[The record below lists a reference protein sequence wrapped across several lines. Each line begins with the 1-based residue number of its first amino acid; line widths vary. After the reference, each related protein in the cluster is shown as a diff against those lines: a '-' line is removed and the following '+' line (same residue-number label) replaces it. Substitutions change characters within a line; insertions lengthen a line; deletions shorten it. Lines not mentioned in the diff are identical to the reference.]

1 MTQSG
6 LKGTNSAALNANAGG
21 LLACAGTWTIGA
33 IAPLEDRIGL
43 VVMPEQELV
52 TIDGS
57 GIIRLDSA
65 GAWLLQ
71 RLVGHLES
79 SGARVNF
86 RGFSREHE
94 ELLTLVGSISIAR
107 PVLSPARFR
116 DYLFEKCLEYG
127 VNLTRFLSFI
137 GETVLVLAHSLLRP
151 RRIRWRSMIADM
163 YSAGYRALP
172 IVGLLSFLMGV
183 VVAYQGAVQLRLY
196 GANIYIADLVGL
208 SMARELAPLLTA
220 ILVAGRTGSSYTAQ
234 IGTMQVTE
242 EVAALRTI
250 GIPPMEI
257 LVLPK
262 VLSLVLVMPLLS
274 VFADILSV
282 FGGMVMARLQLG
294 LGFEAFAVR
303 LGEAV
308 SYRSFMLGIGKTP
321 VFAAIIAIV
330 GCYQGF
336 KVQGSAE
343 SVGQR
348 TTISV
353 VQSIFLVIVT
363 DAMFSVLFSMLGV

>member
-1 MTQSG
+1 
-6 LKGTNSAALNANAGG
+6 
-21 LLACAGTWTIGA
+21 
-33 IAPLEDRIGL
+33 
-43 VVMPEQELV
+43 
-52 TIDGS
+52 
-57 GIIRLDSA
+57 
-65 GAWLLQ
+65 
-71 RLVGHLES
+71 
-79 SGARVNF
+79 
-86 RGFSREHE
+86 
-94 ELLTLVGSISIAR
+94 
-107 PVLSPARFR
+107 
-116 DYLFEKCLEYG
+116 
-127 VNLTRFLSFI
+127 
-137 GETVLVLAHSLLRP
+137 
-151 RRIRWRSMIADM
+151 
-163 YSAGYRALP
+163 
-172 IVGLLSFLMGV
+172 
-183 VVAYQGAVQLRLY
+183 
-196 GANIYIADLVGL
+196 
-208 SMARELAPLLTA
+208 
-220 ILVAGRTGSSYTAQ
+220 
-234 IGTMQVTE
+234 
-242 EVAALRTI
+242 LRTI